1 MLPKTAVS
9 IACNEDRGCVAPLKL
24 SSCPPWALFSPGIRL
39 RECPF
44 WAPHG
49 YFKTQAGIVWLVR
62 KWLVPLQSRG
72 MQNPTERKIYKGK
85 EKIKKACLKEV
96 KN

>member
-1 MLPKTAVS
+1 
-9 IACNEDRGCVAPLKL
+9 
-24 SSCPPWALFSPGIRL
+24 
-39 RECPF
+39 
-44 WAPHG
+44 
-49 YFKTQAGIVWLVR
+49 
-62 KWLVPLQSRG
+62 LVPLQSRG